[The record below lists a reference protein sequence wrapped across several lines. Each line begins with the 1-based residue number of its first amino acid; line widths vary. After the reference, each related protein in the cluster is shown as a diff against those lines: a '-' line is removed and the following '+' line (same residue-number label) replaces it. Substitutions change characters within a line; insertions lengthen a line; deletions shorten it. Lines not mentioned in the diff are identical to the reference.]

1 MDHDK
6 YIEQLAAHLAPEG
19 RWRLL
24 DHDAA
29 VELPPDAPL
38 GNFFNDDL
46 FTLLYRSEN
55 TYPASLAQVRED
67 LLTVSGTRPRHV
79 RATAALALGRFL
91 QVRCEPSEFQVGSSS
106 PVRWFQLARE
116 LNSVVG
122 AAEVANALLA
132 QEGKRVTLDLSID
145 PLPKL
150 VQIKGTD
157 DDDGQRHVK
166 HRVAQAWYLG
176 ARVGLRHVQRG
187 FSGWDAE
194 SFTCAL
200 SCVVNYLTLLP
211 PRHGFESPRPRAER
225 REALKWLKPFW
236 NKLIVAASRQH
247 VDPQAY
253 RDALV
258 EQQLAVLV
266 FLEQD
271 EPYSEQSGAWRS
283 RAKAPTRTPR
293 KPRVNEIIIVPG
305 EIPPATERSDME
317 YLKRFEVLREPM
329 AFKEFPSVDKLQ
341 ALHATLLAEFPWAQ
355 DAVSLVM
362 SDLFAR
368 KRHGALRLGMA
379 PVVLVGPPGTGKTRF
394 VQRLG
399 ELLNTPNAVIN
410 LAGMTDVKVLKG
422 VTRGWSSNR
431 TSRMVEFILQ
441 TQVPNPLFILDEIDK
456 TQCAYSN
463 GGDPQDALLDLLEPG
478 NARRYHDV
486 FLLTECDL
494 SHCMYIATSNS
505 LQALS
510 EPLLSR
516 LRPVLFPAP
525 GPEHAQVILKG
536 VVRDLELAWGLPAG
550 TVIVSDHHAQLLQG
564 LSAREMRRALLELLG
579 RETDAQLYAQ
589 H

>member
-1 MDHDK
+1 
-6 YIEQLAAHLAPEG
+6 
-19 RWRLL
+19 
-24 DHDAA
+24 
-29 VELPPDAPL
+29 
-38 GNFFNDDL
+38 
-46 FTLLYRSEN
+46 
-55 TYPASLAQVRED
+55 
-67 LLTVSGTRPRHV
+67 
-79 RATAALALGRFL
+79 
-91 QVRCEPSEFQVGSSS
+91 
-106 PVRWFQLARE
+106 
-116 LNSVVG
+116 
-122 AAEVANALLA
+122 
-132 QEGKRVTLDLSID
+132 
-145 PLPKL
+145 
-150 VQIKGTD
+150 
-157 DDDGQRHVK
+157 
-166 HRVAQAWYLG
+166 
-176 ARVGLRHVQRG
+176 
-187 FSGWDAE
+187 
-194 SFTCAL
+194 
-200 SCVVNYLTLLP
+200 
-211 PRHGFESPRPRAER
+211 
-225 REALKWLKPFW
+225 
-236 NKLIVAASRQH
+236 
-247 VDPQAY
+247 
-253 RDALV
+253 
-258 EQQLAVLV
+258 
-266 FLEQD
+266 
-271 EPYSEQSGAWRS
+271 
-283 RAKAPTRTPR
+283 PR

-431 TSRMVEFILQ
+431 SSRMVEFILQ
-441 TQVPNPLFILDEIDK
+441 TQVPNPLFILDEVDK

-463 GGDPQDALLDLLEPG
+463 GVDPQDALLDLLEPG

-550 TVIVSDHHAQLLQG
+550 TVIVSDHQAQLLRG
-564 LSAREMRRALLELLG
+564 LSAREMRRALLELL
-579 RETDAQLYAQ
+579 
-589 H
+589 

>member
-6 YIEQLAAHLAPEG
+6 YVEQLAEHLAPED

-29 VELPPDAPL
+29 VELLPEAPL

-55 TYPASLAQVRED
+55 TYPTSLAQVRED
-67 LLTVSGTRPRHV
+67 LFTVSGKGPRHV

-91 QVRCEPSEFQVGSSS
+91 QGRCEPGEFQAGGRS
-106 PVRWFQLARE
+106 PVRWFQLARD

-122 AAEVANALLA
+122 AAEAANALLA
-132 QEGKRVTLDLSID
+132 QEGKRVNFDLSID

-157 DDDGQRHVK
+157 DADGQRHVK

-200 SCVVNYLTLLP
+200 NCVVNYLTLLP
-211 PRHGFESPRPRAER
+211 PRHGFESARPLAER

-236 NKLIVAASRQH
+236 NKLIVAASAQH

-253 RDALV
+253 RDALI

-271 EPYSEQSGAWRS
+271 EPCSEKSAAWRS
-283 RAKAPTRTPR
+283 RSKAPARTPR

-317 YLKRFEVLREPM
+317 YLKRFEVLREPI
-329 AFKEFPSVDKLQ
+329 AFKEFPSLGTLQ
-341 ALHATLLAEFPWAQ
+341 TLHATLRAEFPWAHE
-355 DAVSLVM
+355 AISLVM

-431 TSRMVEFILQ
+431 SSRLVEFILQ
-441 TQVPNPLFILDEIDK
+441 TKVPNPLFILDEIDK
-456 TQCAYSN
+456 TQGAYSN

-536 VVRDLELAWGLPAG
+536 VIRDLELAWGLPAG
-550 TVIVSDHHAQLLQG
+550 TVLVSDHQAQQMRG